1 MPIFFDR
8 LTHLIKQAGMT
19 QARFAADIGITPQA
33 VSYYAKG
40 REPSF
45 ELLRKIA
52 EYFHVTT
59 DYLLGASPSESVS
72 IKNYGDV
79 ANTLLAMINQG
90 TLGFF
95 ADEPEKDCPQVSF
108 SIPKYECNAFFLE
121 YSKMSK
127 LYTDGSISSNVFGTW
142 LGAELV
148 KLQAFPLPETFVWE
162 NGAWVPQNDQTYSK
176 EGSHGLDQETD
187 H

>member
-33 VSYYAKG
+33 VSYYTKG

-45 ELLRKIA
+45 DLLRKMA
-52 EYFHVTT
+52 GYFHVTT
-59 DYLLGASPSESVS
+59 DYLLGISENKNVS
-72 IKNYGDV
+72 IQNYGDV
-79 ANTLLAMINQG
+79 ATILLTMVEHG
-90 TLGFF
+90 SLGLF
-95 ADEPEKDCPQVSF
+95 ANEPIKDCPQASF
-108 SIPKYECNAFFLE
+108 SICLYECNAFFLE

-127 LYTDGSISSNVFGTW
+127 LRADGDISDNVFGTW
-142 LGAELV
+142 LGAELAN
-148 KLQAFPLPETFVWE
+148 LQSHPLPASFIWQD
-162 NGAWVPQNDQTYSK
+162 GAWVAQSSQTQTE
-176 EGSHGLDQETD
+176 EGSHGLNQETD

>member
-45 ELLRKIA
+45 DLLRKMA
-52 EYFHVTT
+52 EYFQVTT
-59 DYLLGASPSESVS
+59 DYLLGISESECVG
-72 IKNYGDV
+72 IQNYGDV
-79 ANTLLAMINQG
+79 ANILLAMSNQG
-90 TLGFF
+90 SLSVF
-95 ADEPEKDCPQVSF
+95 ADEPIEGCPQISF
-108 SIPKYECNAFFLE
+108 SISQYECNAFFLE
-121 YSKMSK
+121 YSKMVQ
-127 LYTDGSISSNVFGTW
+127 LYTDGSISGNVFGTW
-142 LGAELV
+142 LGAELK
-148 KLQAFPLPETFVWE
+148 KLQALPLPEVFVWKD
-162 NGAWVPQNDQTYSK
+162 GAWVSKSDQIQNE
-176 EGSHGLDQETD
+176 EGSYGLDQETD

>member
-1 MPIFFDR
+1 MPVFFDR

-45 ELLRKIA
+45 DLLRKMA

-59 DYLLGASPSESVS
+59 DYLLGISESDCVS
-72 IKNYGDV
+72 VKNYGDV
-79 ANTLLAMINQG
+79 ANILLAMIDQG
-90 TLGFF
+90 TLGLF
-95 ADEPEKDCPQVSF
+95 ADEPIKDCPRVSF
-108 SIPKYECNAFFLE
+108 SIPQYECNAFFLE

-127 LYTDGSISSNVFGTW
+127 LYISGSISSNVLGTW
-142 LGAELV
+142 LGAELK
-148 KLQAFPLPETFVWE
+148 KLQALPLPEVFVWKD
-162 NGAWVPQNDQTYSK
+162 GAWVPKSDQVQDE